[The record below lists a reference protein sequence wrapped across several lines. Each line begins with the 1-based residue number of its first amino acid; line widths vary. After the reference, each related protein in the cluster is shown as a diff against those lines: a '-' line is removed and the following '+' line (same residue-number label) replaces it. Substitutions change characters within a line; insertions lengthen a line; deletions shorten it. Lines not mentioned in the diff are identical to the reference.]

1 VTNEYFERPDGLG
14 PVSGYSHAVAGSGR
28 LVVVSGQ
35 LPVDEDGN
43 VVDASDTLAQ
53 ARQVFANIGRAL
65 AAAGAKPTDVIRFG
79 FYLTDLA
86 DLPAVRKARDEF
98 LGDGPRPASSLV
110 QVAALILPEVRIEI
124 DAQAMT
130 SVRRRATKS

>member
-35 LPVDEDGN
+35 LPVDEDGK
-43 VVDASDTLAQ
+43 VVDESDALTQ

-65 AAAGAKPTDVIRFG
+65 AAAGAKPKDVIRLG

-98 LGDGPRPASSLV
+98 LGDGPLPASSLV
-110 QVAALILPEVRIEI
+110 QVAGLILPEVRIEI

-130 SVRRRATKS
+130 GVRRRATKG